1 MNTEE
6 WSDKPK
12 KLEGGFIFAPY
23 LPYSET
29 PEADEQEFY
38 KKYGKTMNMHQAAAY
53 ASEDKLVKKSLNLFF
68 GIEEKEETKETKV
81 IEKDSREIQFPIT
94 SKQEYFIYSVIIKK
108 TFDSAKKSFTG
119 YGKSTSIQ
127 VGYDEYVTAPINGF
141 FFINDPDGNIICFE
155 FNAEFYT
162 IHIKSETTFVNDL
175 YNVIISEFENNNF
188 YKFKNME
195 VTQNGVKFHKPNH
208 ATFESVI
215 LDKKL
220 KDDIYLNSIY
230 FLENFDGSN
239 GMIFEGSAGGGKSLM
254 CAAIVNEAIKKKFT
268 TLFITERID
277 LDFLRDFIEKIIGNC
292 VIIFEDIDSI
302 AQSRKDTMN
311 TGIASLLQLIS
322 GISDIKSKIL
332 FIATTNHLEQ
342 LDDAI
347 KNRPM
352 RFNRKYHFDFPKEKE
367 IDELLKLYFGDIQT
381 DNKICYNQKF
391 HGSHVKEL
399 RRSFNL
405 EKTRS
410 KDMSDIDIFRKVV
423 EIVKDN
429 FETTSSTIG
438 FEKPVE
444 RKSGFLG

>member
-239 GMIFEGSAGGGKSLM
+239 GMIFEGPECVSSRMLIFSGSRCHNGT
-254 CAAIVNEAIKKKFT
+254 AISRTNLSVSSKVGTVPCTRFQGRYLT
-268 TLFITERID
+268 TTIAPHHVPTPCIMLIWCNV
-277 LDFLRDFIEKIIGNC
+277 RDKP
-292 VIIFEDIDSI
+292 
-302 AQSRKDTMN
+302 
-311 TGIASLLQLIS
+311 GIAVV
-322 GISDIKSKIL
+322 
-332 FIATTNHLEQ
+332 THL
-342 LDDAI
+342 
-347 KNRPM
+347 P
-352 RFNRKYHFDFPKEKE
+352 
-367 IDELLKLYFGDIQT
+367 
-381 DNKICYNQKF
+381 C
-391 HGSHVKEL
+391 
-399 RRSFNL
+399 
-405 EKTRS
+405 
-410 KDMSDIDIFRKVV
+410 
-423 EIVKDN
+423 
-429 FETTSSTIG
+429 FES
-438 FEKPVE
+438 E
-444 RKSGFLG
+444 